1 LRTTLYV
8 NRDLLEEAMRLAK
21 SRKMTETV
29 DLALREFIRKRRI
42 ERLASRLGTQDL
54 DLTLEG
60 LEEMRRDE

>member
-1 LRTTLYV
+1 MRTTLYV
-8 NRDLLEEAMRLAK
+8 NRELLEEAMRLAK
-21 SRKMTETV
+21 RRKMTETI

-54 DLTLEG
+54 DLTLEE